1 MCAELVGDVLADLS
15 YILLLRM
22 RVLPLPL
29 LPAAVQLGLAVA
41 RHPTPAPAAVVV
53 VLAVIPGTH
62 NNMYKFMS
70 GLTGRSIRKD

>member
-15 YILLLRM
+15 YILLLHM
-22 RVLPLPL
+22 RPPLPL

-41 RHPTPAPAAVVV
+41 RHPAPATVVV

-62 NNMYKFMS
+62 NSMYNTCS
-70 GLTGRSIRKD
+70 QADPQ